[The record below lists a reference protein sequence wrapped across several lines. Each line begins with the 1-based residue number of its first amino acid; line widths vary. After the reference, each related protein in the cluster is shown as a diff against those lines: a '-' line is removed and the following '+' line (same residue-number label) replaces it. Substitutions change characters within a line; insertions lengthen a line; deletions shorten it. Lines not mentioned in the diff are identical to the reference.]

1 MNYTLF
7 IADLHLQSGESEK
20 IDLFVK
26 FLTGKAAQADALYI
40 LGDFFEVWVGDDDNS
55 AFINQIKTALK
66 QFTSTGIPIYFMHGN
81 RDFLIGKKFA
91 QDTGI
96 ILINDPIRIDLYGT
110 PTLLTHGDM
119 LCTKDKGYMRY
130 RKLVRNPKY
139 QKLFLLLP
147 LKLRRKIA
155 RYLRIKSTKIKESK
169 PNELKNIDN
178 RTLINLMQQYQV
190 KQIIHGHI
198 HKQGVFDNGT
208 RISLGNWDNLDNHLI
223 LKSDFSREINS
234 RSLYF
239 V

>member
-7 IADLHLQSGESEK
+7 ISDLHLQSGEPEK
-20 IDLFVK
+20 TDLFVK
-26 FLTGKAAQADALYI
+26 LLNGKALQADALYI
-40 LGDFFEVWVGDDDNS
+40 LGDFFEVWVGDDDDS
-55 AFINQIKTALK
+55 AFNENIKAALK
-66 QFTSTGIPIYFMHGN
+66 KFTNTQIPIYFMHGN

-91 QDTGI
+91 QDTGCT
-96 ILINDPIRIDLYGT
+96 LINDPTKIDLYGS

-147 LKLRRKIA
+147 LKLRKKIA

-178 RTLINLMQQYQV
+178 RILINLMQQYQV

-198 HKQGVFDNGT
+198 HKQGIYDKGT
-208 RISLGNWDNLDNHLI
+208 RISLGSWNEKSSI
-223 LKSDFSREINS
+223 LTYPELGLHGFKD
-234 RSLYF
+234 
-239 V
+239 